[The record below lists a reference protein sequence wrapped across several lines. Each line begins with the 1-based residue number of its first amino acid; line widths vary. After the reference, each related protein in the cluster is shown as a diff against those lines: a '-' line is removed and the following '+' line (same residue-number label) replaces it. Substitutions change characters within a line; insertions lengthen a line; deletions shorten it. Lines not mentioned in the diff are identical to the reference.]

1 VGDFDYSDICRKV
14 YSASHPQAIQ
24 EDPPVLLLYCNSTS
38 IVCHDERL
46 FSGQPCCRCHMCSC
60 PKICILNVW
69 SIARSARKP
78 SCISVPWCLLSVKEY
93 LYVNGVYDASSWLAL
108 WCFCNGLWQNHLL
121 PLHYIVGY
129 GCNVESG
136 KGQACHSLAS
146 KMSSEFKKN
155 RWYNEKV
162 HKGRMHRD
170 LIWSCLPSWLL
181 ICLCRD
187 WWQELH
193 FSHDW
198 TKPNEVSLH
207 PWASAVPGSK
217 YSE

>member
-1 VGDFDYSDICRKV
+1 MNDSSLVSPVAGAICAHVRK
-14 YSASHPQAIQ
+14 SAFCMCGP
-24 EDPPVLLLYCNSTS
+24 LLDLPGSLPAS
-38 IVCHDERL
+38 L
-46 FSGQPCCRCHMCSC
+46 
-60 PKICILNVW
+60 
-69 SIARSARKP
+69 
-78 SCISVPWCLLSVKEY
+78 CL
-93 LYVNGVYDASSWLAL
+93 DASSLWRSTFMWMGSLMLHPEAL
-108 WCFCNGLWQNHLL
+108 GCFCNGLWQNHLL